1 MNWPIFVS
9 DIAFALA
16 AVLVIIIG
24 LSTLKAVKHLGIG
37 KSFWIPV
44 SASGVLFLV
53 GSLFTILNAVAVEL
67 NLSPMT
73 WTDQLVHF
81 SWVFALC
88 FLMVSIFSYSRKVKT
103 EARTVYYEVDSEM
116 QPQLKPEPPKAEKKK
131 KKKLLAKPPSLEAEK
146 DIPSCPHYFGYL
158 SKIPEGASVPQECL
172 TCQRMLECRNQSILA
187 RSMHEA

>member
-9 DIAFALA
+9 DIVFALA

-44 SASGVLFLV
+44 SVSGVLFLV

-73 WTDQLVHF
+73 WTDQIVHF

-88 FLMVSIFSYSRKVKT
+88 FLTVSIFSYSRKVKT

-131 KKKLLAKPPSLEAEK
+131 LLAKPPSLEAEK
-146 DIPSCPHYFGYL
+146 DIPSCPHHFGYL